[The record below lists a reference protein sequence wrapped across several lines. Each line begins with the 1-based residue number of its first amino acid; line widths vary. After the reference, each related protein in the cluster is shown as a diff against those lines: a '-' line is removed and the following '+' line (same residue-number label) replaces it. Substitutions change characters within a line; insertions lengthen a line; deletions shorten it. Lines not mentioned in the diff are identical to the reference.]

1 MLVTDTPSNCSIWSC
16 ICFHFLKSL
25 TLLRLQNLE
34 IFLLKLDNAKK
45 LCSYALIKLLS
56 LYCFQVFYPELQFPE
71 FTSAVADLKNFVADR
86 NHIKTFYAGLFIFA
100 NLGLNLGV
108 LWMHV
113 DCGLRTS
120 WVLPTLE
127 RMLQQPAW
135 SPTRIRDRLV
145 AAGTFPFIM

>member
-1 MLVTDTPSNCSIWSC
+1 MLVTDTPSNCSILSC

-25 TLLRLQNLE
+25 TPLRLQNLE

-86 NHIKTFYAGLFIFA
+86 NNIEPSYAGLFIFPY
-100 NLGLNLGV
+100 LGI
-108 LWMHV
+108 V
-113 DCGLRTS
+113 DACGLWTS
-120 WVLPTLE
+120 WLLPTLE
-127 RMLQQPAW
+127 RELQQPAW
-135 SPTRIRDRLV
+135 SPRRMGDRLV
-145 AAGTFPFIM
+145 ASVI